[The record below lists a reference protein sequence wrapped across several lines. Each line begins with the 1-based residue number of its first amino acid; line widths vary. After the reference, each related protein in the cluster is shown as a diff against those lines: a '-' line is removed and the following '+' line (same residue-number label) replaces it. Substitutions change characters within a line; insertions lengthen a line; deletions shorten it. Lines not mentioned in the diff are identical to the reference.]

1 MPYEVTWLVDKRII
15 YFHTSGIA
23 TIDDVKAGNKK
34 VMVMLDEGI
43 PFVHLITDST
53 DVEKVQL
60 GLNDLASVFRDMPA
74 SPKLGWSIYISPK
87 MLDRFF
93 ASVTTQL
100 TKSRHREF
108 NTLADAIAF
117 LQSVD
122 DTLPKIELPSHHP
135 QDDTSKR

>member
-1 MPYEVTWLVDKRII
+1 MPYEVRWLVDKRII

-74 SPKLGWSIYISPK
+74 SPKLGWSIYVSPK

-108 NTLADAIAF
+108 NSLADALAF
-117 LQSVD
+117 LKSVD
-122 DTLPKIELPSHHP
+122 DTLPEIELPHRQP
-135 QDDTSKR
+135 QDGSTKS

>member
-1 MPYEVTWLVDKRII
+1 MPYEVSWLVEKRII

-34 VMVMLDEGI
+34 VMAMLEEGI

-74 SPKLGWSIYISPK
+74 SPKMGWSIYISPK

-108 NTLADAIAF
+108 TTLEDAIAF
-117 LQSVD
+117 LRSVD
-122 DTLPKIELPSHHP
+122 DTLPEIELPRRQPHEG
-135 QDDTSKR
+135 T

>member
-1 MPYEVTWLVDKRII
+1 
-15 YFHTSGIA
+15 
-23 TIDDVKAGNKK
+23 
-34 VMVMLDEGI
+34 
-43 PFVHLITDST
+43 VHLITDST